1 MLVLS
6 RIMSSLESLIFSHIM
21 DRQRVIAEE
30 KYVMQFWLPVFVAF
44 LVLSPL
50 LLLTP
55 GLMFDD

>member
-1 MLVLS
+1 
-6 RIMSSLESLIFSHIM
+6 MSSLESLIFSHIM